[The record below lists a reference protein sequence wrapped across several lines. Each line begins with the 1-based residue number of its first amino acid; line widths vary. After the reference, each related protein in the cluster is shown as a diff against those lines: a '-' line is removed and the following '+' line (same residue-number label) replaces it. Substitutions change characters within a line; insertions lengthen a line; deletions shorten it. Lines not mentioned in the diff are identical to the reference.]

1 MLSTIDIDEFT
12 RLAGLDLNAA
22 QTADLREMLHL
33 HPESGKWRW
42 PTWTV
47 AAPQQSAELIA
58 ARALLGL
65 LILDENVLWTAQGRP
80 ALTDAFQ
87 RLVHTVNQLDAADTV
102 KISRANGEE
111 RIERLDT
118 GKRIQF
124 ICTYRPGSGRGY
136 SCDLLIVGQGSI
148 TEQVRRDLMP
158 TMATRP
164 NPQILYA

>member
-1 MLSTIDIDEFT
+1 MLLSTPDLDDFV
-12 RLAGLDLNAA
+12 RLAHLDLTEA
-22 QTADLREMLHL
+22 QTADLLEMLHL
-33 HPESGKWRW
+33 QSTGKWRW
-42 PTWTV
+42 PEWT
-47 AAPQQSAELIA
+47 ATQSDAPVV
-58 ARALLGL
+58 ARALIGL
-65 LILDENVLWTAQGRP
+65 LLLDENVLWTAQSRP
-80 ALTDAFQ
+80 VLRDAFQ
-87 RLVHTVNQLDAADTV
+87 RLVHSVNQFADANV
-102 KISRANGEE
+102 KIRRANGEE
-111 RIERLDT
+111 RIERLAT